1 MEIKNKPED
10 FIVEE
15 IIDLECTGGNY
26 GYYKVVKK
34 DRNTLDVVADIARC
48 AGVKRKDVGFAGSKD
63 RRAVT
68 TQYVSVKGFKGELR
82 VRNADISF
90 IGSGAK
96 PISLGDLKGNKF
108 KIKLDQEI
116 NFKVNFCV
124 NYFGK
129 QRFGKN
135 NIEIG
140 KAIVKKEFEKA
151 CLLAE
156 AEVEKKDFIGAL
168 RRFDKKLLRLFVHA
182 YQSYLW
188 NLYARKYIDENYKNV
203 NGFVL
208 KKEENVSIPLTS
220 FDMESDEIYDSIF
233 ADEGVCKEDFLIRE
247 MPELVSCCVYRE
259 LFVNVSDFVPDGYWV
274 SFFLP
279 SGSYATVVIEFL
291 ETLINMK

>member
-208 KKEENVSIPLTS
+208 KKEENVSIPLAS